1 MSTLTH
7 MSAGPGS
14 ETPSTSETA
23 IGGHGGAN
31 IVPKDSA
38 ITKNNAAS
46 AQQSKVDRPEAAGK
60 MSAEEA
66 AERLYAERMEDEYA
80 KREGGA

>member
-1 MSTLTH
+1 MSTLPHISTN
-7 MSAGPGS
+7 PNS

-23 IGGHGGAN
+23 IGGQGGAN
-31 IVPKDSA
+31 LVPKASNDEA
-38 ITKNNAAS
+38 KNVNQNGGNRQEA
-46 AQQSKVDRPEAAGK
+46 PEAAGK

-66 AERLYAERMEDEYA
+66 AEKLYAERMEDEYA